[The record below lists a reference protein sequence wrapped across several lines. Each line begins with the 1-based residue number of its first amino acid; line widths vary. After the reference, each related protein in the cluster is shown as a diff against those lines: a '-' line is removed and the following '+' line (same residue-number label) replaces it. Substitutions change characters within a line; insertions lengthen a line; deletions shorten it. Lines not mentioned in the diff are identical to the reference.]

1 MTETNIFVCA
11 TGSARQLWL
20 SAAEAA
26 APTARA
32 TVFDSGLDLL
42 DRAHGAEAQA
52 VILDLDEFPMLHDP
66 LVTRIREVHT
76 PCPVIVSAQWFPI
89 DGLDIARAT
98 GIAACIPRHYT
109 DHQRTLALSL
119 VLSGAG
125 HYPTDFSPRSDL
137 PAADIAPPTD
147 VDADYSGPE
156 VLTPR
161 QRDVAVWLV
170 RGKTNFEIAK
180 LLELKEQVV
189 KNHVS
194 EIFRRVHVDN
204 RAQAVD
210 VLRRMEEIRHR
221 YESLRTE
228 ERQVLHWLERHMQHV
243 HLGAG
248 KVLFRKGDAG
258 SDLFYIQSGI
268 ITLEEIGEEM
278 GPKEIFGEIGAF
290 TAKHR
295 RTCTARAKT
304 MVNLFRLD
312 YKHVRRL
319 FFDYPEFAL
328 HVVSV
333 LAQRVASGRGL

>member
-1 MTETNIFVCA
+1 MNETNILVCA
-11 TGSARQLWL
+11 TGKARQLWL
-20 SAAEAA
+20 SAVEAA
-26 APTARA
+26 APKARV
-32 TVFDSGLDLL
+32 TVFDSGTDLL
-42 DRAHGAEAQA
+42 DRAVGGESAAIVLE
-52 VILDLDEFPMLHDP
+52 VDDFPMLHDP
-66 LVTRIREVHT
+66 LVSRIREVHA
-76 PCPVIVSAQWFPI
+76 PSPVVVSSAWFPI

-98 GIAACIPRHYT
+98 GIAACVPRHYS
-109 DHQRTLALSL
+109 DQQRQLALSL

-125 HYPTDFSPRSDL
+125 HYPTDFSPRPDL
-137 PAADIAPPTD
+137 PEPTTTTATEFD
-147 VDADYSGPE
+147 TRYTGPE

-170 RGKTNFEIAK
+170 RGKTNLEISK
-180 LLELKEQVV
+180 LLDLGEQVV
-189 KNHVS
+189 KNHVT
-194 EIFRRVHVDN
+194 EIFRRIHVDN

-221 YESLRTE
+221 QESVSTE
-228 ERQVLHWLERHMQHV
+228 ERQVLHWLERHMRHV
-243 HLGAG
+243 QLDAG
-248 KVLFRKGDAG
+248 KVLFHKGDAG

-268 ITLEEIGEEM
+268 IALEEIEEEM

>member
-1 MTETNIFVCA
+1 MTETNILVCA

-20 SAAEAA
+20 SAVEAA
-26 APTARA
+26 APTARV
-32 TVFDSGLDLL
+32 TVFDSGTDLL
-42 DRAHGAEAQA
+42 HRTVGAECAA
-52 VILDLDEFPMLHDP
+52 VVLELDEFPMLHDP
-66 LVTRIREVHT
+66 LVSRIREVHA
-76 PCPVIVSAQWFPI
+76 PSPVVVSSAWFPI

-98 GIAACIPRHYT
+98 GIAACIPQHYT
-109 DHQRTLALSL
+109 DHQRQLALSL

-125 HYPTDFSPRSDL
+125 HYPTDFSPRPDL
-137 PAADIAPPTD
+137 QQADATPPTD
-147 VDADYSGPE
+147 PDTHYTGPE

-170 RGKTNFEIAK
+170 RGKTNLEISK
-180 LLELKEQVV
+180 LLSLSEQVV
-189 KNHVS
+189 KNHVT
-194 EIFRRVHVDN
+194 EIFRRIQVDN

-221 YESLRTE
+221 YESLQSE
-228 ERQVLHWLERHMQHV
+228 ERQALHWLERHMRHMQ
-243 HLGAG
+243 LDAG

-268 ITLEEIGEEM
+268 IALEEIGEEM

-328 HVVSV
+328 HIVSV